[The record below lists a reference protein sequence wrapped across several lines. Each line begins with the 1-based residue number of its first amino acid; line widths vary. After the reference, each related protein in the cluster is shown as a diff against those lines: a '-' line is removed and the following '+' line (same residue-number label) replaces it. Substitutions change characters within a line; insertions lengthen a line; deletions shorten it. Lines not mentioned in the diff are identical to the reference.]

1 MDRYYGHSSQPQI
14 NQCEK
19 VWGNVEKTNECSRLC
34 GNIWAS
40 SCLRS
45 SAVFS
50 TSTLRVFNIF
60 VSLKQW
66 YPFVTFH
73 ILKWGSRGLM
83 LESRSCNRKVV
94 GSSLGPAGIVG
105 GGSECPALSPS
116 SIPRLSCPW
125 ARHRTPNCSPGTTA
139 PGVCSRCVCVCVCA
153 HFGWIKCRA
162 QIQSMS
168 HHTWWSRHLI
178 DTSCN

>member
-94 GSSLGPAGIVG
+94 SSSLGPAGIVG
-105 GGSECPALSPS
+105 GGGWMSSALSTLNTTTEVP
-116 SIPRLSCPW
+116 LSK
-125 ARHRTPNCSPGTTA
+125 TPNPQLLPGRHCSGCVFT
-139 PGVCSRCVCVCVCA
+139 VCVCVCA
-153 HFGWIKCRA
+153 HFGWVKCRA
-162 QIQSMS
+162 QIQSMG